1 MLRGAL
7 PALRRAAA
15 ALLQAPDNEAIPL
28 RRAARPALAAALA
41 EDAGTPALVIT
52 AQPARAREWEAQ
64 LPGWGCGAV
73 HRFATTSTRPY
84 ERGNR
89 AGPSTQK
96 RLLALYSL
104 HDGRPSSLNGRAEP
118 PAPILVAAAQALM
131 TPTLPP
137 DRFRAAIL
145 TLAIGQKHT
154 LRGLLQRLVGSGY
167 EATSLVVAAGQF
179 ARRGGILDIFPLAA
193 EWPLRIE
200 LDDDR
205 IASLRQFDPVNQR
218 SRGEAIRSAPIPPAR
233 EFLPADGPPI
243 ARALARWLEREDLS
257 AADALATASPC
268 PTLEFYL
275 PYLGPP
281 ASLLDHLPANARIFL
296 EEPEELRAQF
306 DREEKEAQARRA
318 DASLPPDYPV
328 PYLSGETLL
337 RQLVP
342 RRTLAFQSAPGATST
357 KGSAGAT
364 ALQDPTQAPPRFGGN
379 LQDLRRW
386 CRERLAQEEA
396 IVLVSGSAARLAEL
410 WYEEEGYL
418 PTDTALPDEPPPGNL
433 RLVRGSLAAGWS
445 LATGR
450 APALHLLSDAEIFG
464 WSRPPRRRTRPRAAR
479 NRLSDLQPGAYVVHE
494 DYGIG
499 RFVGTEQRRFE
510 GIRREFLRINYADED
525 VLFVPIHHA
534 DRVTRYIGG
543 GSDHEPNLNS
553 LGKRAEWERARQ
565 RASTSV
571 WEEARDLLQ
580 IAARRARTVG
590 IATGV
595 DTPWQHELEARF
607 PYEET
612 PDQLRA
618 LQEVKRDLEGPQP
631 MDRLLCGDVGYGK
644 TEVALRAAFKVVMDG
659 RQVAF
664 LVPTTVLAQQH
675 TQTFRYRLAP
685 FPVRTEMLSRFHDRE
700 AQRLLLA
707 QLRDG
712 QIDILIGTHRLL
724 SGDVD
729 FARLGL
735 LIIDDEQ
742 RFGVQHKEHFKRL
755 RAQLD
760 VLTMTAT
767 PIPRTLFLAL
777 SGVRDIS
784 QMRSPPEER
793 LPVLTHTGRYEEAL
807 ARQAILREIERGGQI
822 FYIHN
827 RVRTI
832 EVARERLERLVPEA
846 RITVAHGQLP
856 QKQLATLMAAF
867 ARGES
872 DLLLSTTIVEA
883 GLDIPNA
890 NTLIVERADRFGL
903 AQLYQLRGR
912 VGRGPQ
918 QAYAYF
924 FHPDPARMRH
934 DARERLITIAEHSD
948 LGSGWQVALRD
959 LELRGGGGILS
970 TRQSGHVAAI
980 GLHLYARL
988 LAEAIQRAQSPKQ
1001 DDGKEAPKDGAAPKN
1016 PSALILDLP
1025 TPAFLPEDYLPALE
1039 QRLEI
1044 YRRIGN
1050 LNSLAEIAALRD
1062 ELRDRFGPPPAAVEG
1077 LLFQMTAKLLAQ
1089 QVGAR
1094 ALRSQHQELAIHLPA
1109 LSLLDRDALAER
1121 LAPLGA
1127 RVTRPALRLP
1137 LAEGD
1142 EWRGRLLVVL
1152 QRLAEDEGYL
1162 AAHRQVEEDP
1172 EALASENATQRRQ
1185 QQRTQRRRGR

>member
-1 MLRGAL
+1 MLSGAL
-7 PALRRAAA
+7 SALRRAPIYPK
-15 ALLQAPDNEAIPL
+15 LQNAPDQQTIRL

-41 EDAGTPALVIT
+41 EDAAGPALLIT

-64 LPGWGCGAV
+64 LPGWGCASV
-73 HRFATTSTRPY
+73 QRFASPNARPY

-89 AGPSTQK
+89 DGPSTQR
-96 RLLALYSL
+96 RLAALFAL
-104 HDGRPSSLNGRAEP
+104 HDPGADRAP
-118 PAPILVAAAQALM
+118 FLIASASALM

-137 DRFRAAIL
+137 ERYRAALL
-145 TLAIGQKHT
+145 TLRLEERQS
-154 LRGLLQRLVGSGY
+154 LRALLQRLLGIGY
-167 EATSLVVAAGQF
+167 EASTLVVNAGQF
-179 ARRGGILDIFPLAA
+179 ARRGGIIDIFPLAA
-193 EWPLRIE
+193 EWPLRVE

-205 IASLRQFDPVNQR
+205 IASLRHFDPVNQR
-218 SRGEAIRSAPIPPAR
+218 STGGGVTSACIPPAR

-243 ARALARWLEREDLS
+243 ARDLALWLEREDLS

-281 ASLLDHLPANARIFL
+281 ASLLDHLPANTRLFL

-306 DREEKEAQARRA
+306 AQEEKEAQNRRA

-337 RQLVP
+337 RQVA
-342 RRTLAFQSAPGATST
+342 TLRLSLSFQSVDTSAVAD
-357 KGSAGAT
+357 SIAAEVPP
-364 ALQDPTQAPPRFGGN
+364 LSLPDPTQAPPRFGGN

-386 CRERLAQEEA
+386 CRERLARKEPV
-396 IVLVSGSAARLAEL
+396 VLVSGSAARLAEL

-418 PTDTALPDEPPPGNL
+418 ATETALTEAPAPGML
-433 RLVRGSLAAGWS
+433 RLIHGSLAAGWS
-445 LATGR
+445 LDSGA

-464 WSRPPRRRTRPRAAR
+464 WSRPPRRRQRVRAAR
-479 NRLSDLQPGAYVVHE
+479 TRLSDLQPGAFVVHE

-499 RFVGTEQRRFE
+499 RFVGTQQRRFE
-510 GIRREFLRINYADED
+510 GIRREFLRINYAGED
-525 VLFVPIHHA
+525 ALFVPIHHA
-534 DRVTRYIGG
+534 DRVTRYVGAEG
-543 GSDHEPNLNS
+543 REPALSS

-565 RASTSV
+565 RASASA
-571 WEEARDLLQ
+571 WEEARDLLR
-580 IAARRARTVG
+580 IAAARARAPG
-590 IATGV
+590 IASGA

-618 LQEVKRDLEGPQP
+618 LQEVKSDLERPQP
-631 MDRLLCGDVGYGK
+631 MDRLLCGDVGFGK

-685 FPVRTEMLSRFHDRE
+685 FPVRVEMLSRFHDRDT
-700 AQRLLLA
+700 QKQLLG
-707 QLRDG
+707 QLQNG
-712 QIDILIGTHRLL
+712 EIDILIGTHRLL
-724 SGDVD
+724 SADVD

-742 RFGVQHKEHFKRL
+742 RFGVKHKEHFKRL

-793 LPVLTHTGRYEEAL
+793 LPILTHTGRYDEAL

-822 FYIHN
+822 YYIHN

-846 RITVAHGQLP
+846 RISVAHGQLP
-856 QKQLATLMAAF
+856 QGQLASLMAAF

-912 VGRGPQ
+912 VGRSPQ

-924 FHPDPARMRH
+924 FHPDPIRLRH
-934 DARERLITIAEHSD
+934 DARERLLTLAEHSD

-970 TRQSGHVAAI
+970 MRQSGHVAAI
-980 GLHLYARL
+980 GLHLYTRL
-988 LAEAIQRAQSPKQ
+988 LAEALQGARQPGASAAAA
-1001 DDGKEAPKDGAAPKN
+1001 DTDRDTTAAKEET
-1016 PSALILDLP
+1016 ALILDLP
-1025 TPAFLPEDYLPALE
+1025 LPAFLPEDYLPALE

-1050 LNSLAEIAALRD
+1050 LNSLEEIAALRE
-1062 ELRDRFGPPPAAVEG
+1062 ELRDRFGAPPEAVEG

-1094 ALRSQHQELAIHLPA
+1094 ALRGHGEELAIHLPA
-1109 LSLLDRDALAER
+1109 LSLMNRDALEAR
-1121 LAPLGA
+1121 LPDGV

-1137 LAEGD
+1137 LDEGGG
-1142 EWRGRLLVVL
+1142 WRATLLELL
-1152 QRLAEDEGYL
+1152 QVLAEDGGYTRAR
-1162 AAHRQVEEDP
+1162 AALREQIRKSP
-1172 EALASENATQRRQ
+1172 ATA
-1185 QQRTQRRRGR
+1185 

>member
-1 MLRGAL
+1 MLNGAL
-7 PALRRAAA
+7 SALRRAPIYPK
-15 ALLQAPDNEAIPL
+15 LRNAPDHQMIRL

-41 EDAGTPALVIT
+41 EDFAGPALLIT

-64 LPGWGCGAV
+64 LPGWGCTTV
-73 HRFATTSTRPY
+73 QRFASPNARPY

-89 AGPSTQK
+89 DGPSTQR
-96 RLLALYSL
+96 RLAALFAL
-104 HDGRPSSLNGRAEP
+104 HGPEADRAP
-118 PAPILVAAAQALM
+118 FLIASASALM

-137 DRFRAAIL
+137 ERYRAALL
-145 TLAIGQKHT
+145 TLSLEERQP
-154 LRGLLQRLVGSGY
+154 LRALLQRLLGIGY
-167 EATSLVVAAGQF
+167 EASPLVVAEGQF
-179 ARRGGILDIFPLAA
+179 ARRGGIIDIFPLAA
-193 EWPLRIE
+193 EWPLRVE

-205 IASLRQFDPVNQR
+205 IASLRHFDPVNQR
-218 SRGEAIRSAPIPPAR
+218 STGVAVESACIPPAR

-243 ARALARWLEREDLS
+243 ARDLALWLEREDLS

-281 ASLLDHLPANARIFL
+281 ASLLDHLPPNTRLFIEA
-296 EEPEELRAQF
+296 PEELHAQF
-306 DREEKEAQARRA
+306 AQEEKEAQNRRT
-318 DASLPPDYPV
+318 DAALPPDYPV

-337 RQLVP
+337 RQVATRPCL
-342 RRTLAFQSAPGATST
+342 TFQSADTSAAAAEE
-357 KGSAGAT
+357 SSMS
-364 ALQDPTQAPPRFGGN
+364 LPDPTRAPPRFGGN

-386 CRERLAQEEA
+386 CRERLAQKEA
-396 IVLVSGSAARLAEL
+396 VVLVSGSAARLAEL

-418 PTDTALPDEPPPGNL
+418 ATETALTDSPAPGTL
-433 RLVRGSLAAGWS
+433 RLIHGSLAAGWS
-445 LATGR
+445 LDSGV

-464 WSRPPRRRTRPRAAR
+464 WSRPPRRRPRKRAAR
-479 NRLSDLQPGAYVVHE
+479 TRLSDLQPGAFVVHE

-499 RFVGTEQRRFE
+499 RFVGTQQRRFE
-510 GIRREFLRINYADED
+510 GIRREFLRINYAGED
-525 VLFVPIHHA
+525 ALFVPIHHA
-534 DRVTRYIGG
+534 DRVTRYVGAEG
-543 GSDHEPNLNS
+543 REPALNS

-565 RASTSV
+565 RASSSA
-571 WEEARDLLQ
+571 WEEARDLLR
-580 IAARRARTVG
+580 IAAARARVPG
-590 IATGV
+590 IASGA
-595 DTPWQHELEARF
+595 DSPWQHELEARF

-618 LQEVKRDLEGPQP
+618 LQEVKNDLERPQP
-631 MDRLLCGDVGYGK
+631 MDRLLCGDVGFGK
-644 TEVALRAAFKVVMDG
+644 TEVALRAAFKMVMDG

-685 FPVRTEMLSRFHDRE
+685 FPVRVEMLSRFHDRE
-700 AQRLLLA
+700 TQKQLLE
-707 QLRDG
+707 QLQNG
-712 QIDILIGTHRLL
+712 EIDILIGTHRLL

-742 RFGVQHKEHFKRL
+742 RFGVKHKEHFKRL

-793 LPVLTHTGRYEEAL
+793 LPILTHTGRYDEAL

-822 FYIHN
+822 YYIHN

-856 QKQLATLMAAF
+856 QGQLATLMAAF

-912 VGRGPQ
+912 VGRSPQ

-924 FHPDPARMRH
+924 FHPDPIRLRH
-934 DARERLITIAEHSD
+934 DARERLLTLAEHSD

-980 GLHLYARL
+980 GLHLYTRL
-988 LAEAIQRAQSPKQ
+988 LAEALQGARQPSADAAASTTAAK
-1001 DDGKEAPKDGAAPKN
+1001 DEGAPKDT
-1016 PSALILDLP
+1016 SALILDLP
-1025 TPAFLPEDYLPALE
+1025 LPAFLPEAYLPGLE

-1050 LNSLAEIAALRD
+1050 LNSLEEIAALRE
-1062 ELRDRFGPPPAAVEG
+1062 ELRDRFGAPPAAVEG

-1089 QVGAR
+1089 QIGTR
-1094 ALRSQHQELAIHLPA
+1094 ALRGHGDELAIHLPA
-1109 LSLLDRDALAER
+1109 LSLLNRAALEAR
-1121 LAPLGA
+1121 LPEGV
-1127 RVTRPALRLP
+1127 RVTRPALRLR
-1137 LAEGD
+1137 LDDAD
-1142 EWRGRLLVVL
+1142 EWRVRLLELL
-1152 QRLAEDEGYL
+1152 QALAEDEGY
-1162 AAHRQVEEDP
+1162 ARARV
-1172 EALASENATQRRQ
+1172 ALRERRDGN
-1185 QQRTQRRRGR
+1185 TPSKDKKT